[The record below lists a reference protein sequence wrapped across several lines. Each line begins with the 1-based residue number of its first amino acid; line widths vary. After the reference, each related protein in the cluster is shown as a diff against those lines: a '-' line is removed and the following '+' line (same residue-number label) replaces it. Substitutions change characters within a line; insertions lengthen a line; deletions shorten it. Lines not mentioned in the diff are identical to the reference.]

1 MIFLQDHAYYGH
13 SVLHWYLPHLFTL
26 RTIMNVRKYLVL
38 GSLAL
43 AGCQSPV
50 DDMLNNNFVHI
61 KAEPAP
67 SQIIGFWTGNMGPY
81 LASLSFDKSGNGYF
95 CYSYGTA
102 DVIQKVK
109 YSEDTIFIQDG
120 TRLTLDAVSS
130 DGLKVSSNYFGSTVS
145 EFYSD
150 NERKEASEYCS
161 TQVLT

>member
-1 MIFLQDHAYYGH
+1 MPV
-13 SVLHWYLPHLFTL
+13 SV
-26 RTIMNVRKYLVL
+26 N
-38 GSLAL
+38 
-43 AGCQSPV
+43 
-50 DDMLNNNFVHI
+50 DMLNNNFVQI
-61 KAEPAP
+61 KAEPSP

-81 LASLSFDKSGNGYF
+81 LVSLSFDKSGNGYF

-109 YSEDTIFIQDG
+109 YAEDTIFIQDG

-161 TQVLT
+161 TQVRT

>member
-1 MIFLQDHAYYGH
+1 MFFLQEHAYYGH

-50 DDMLNNNFVHI
+50 DDMLNNNFVQI

-109 YSEDTIFIQDG
+109 YAEDTIFIQDG
-120 TRLTLDAVSS
+120 VLRPSPRNRHQNDDGQMNALFVNSS
-130 DGLKVSSNYFGSTVS
+130 KNCQIIK
-145 EFYSD
+145 
-150 NERKEASEYCS
+150 NRHR
-161 TQVLT
+161 